1 MKTFSISQ
9 IQRELHHLYDFDIL
23 EIVDKKRDTV
33 KGYFLDIRYKAIVER
48 LVEEQRKKEFSS
60 LVGLWEDRDVDL
72 KTLREHAWKK

>member
-9 IQRELHHLYDFDIL
+9 IQRELHHLHDFDIL
-23 EIVDKKRDTV
+23 EIVDKKKDSV
-33 KGYFLDIRYKAIVER
+33 KGYFLDIRYKAIVEK

>member
-33 KGYFLDIRYKAIVER
+33 KGYFLDIRYKAIVEK
-48 LVEEQRKKEFSS
+48 LVEEQHKKDLSS
-60 LVGLWEDRDVDL
+60 LVGLWEDRDIDL